1 MPRVR
6 TAGIPDELEIFGS
19 MGDSQKGGIR
29 FGDRSSFIPIV
40 RLDALVNLDEFRFVV
55 EGFGFAL
62 GVD

>member
-1 MPRVR
+1 
-6 TAGIPDELEIFGS
+6 

-29 FGDRSSFIPIV
+29 FGDRSSFIPFV